1 MAKQNLKD
9 LNDKRKLY
17 QVSLNEYINNNPA
30 LDKSRSNTAAVLNA
44 AGKSV
49 ADQARAIWTN
59 ASPNAAQKLKQYQAY
74 QAAGGQGLSAEATQ
88 QLFSKGFVMPKTLRA
103 QEYDYE
109 ASKQARKDLGV
120 LQIGADIAGGYDAVE
135 SAQNYVDQLA
145 FIAMHRNEGNWDV
158 KGNAAKVLSDKFLK
172 ERIAALGGEIEDSKQ
187 RDAEWDATK
196 DQKMADYYAAMSK
209 AGQWSDLYKDRMRG
223 YEDPEGWSKIPNGQ
237 RWGQE
242 LAAQEYNWLLAKY
255 LQGNY
260 DMEFQDFYTSE
271 QKRWEGL
278 TNDEYDAEMDAL
290 DQMFQGLDWES
301 LMHPETPVYNSA
313 TDKLTKQ
320 LAEYEAEEKYRNN
333 MAYYRNIA
341 DSTAGTTDLEKYYAE
356 NIEGYDPKW
365 YNPEYF
371 ANQTYYINNP
381 PTANITNTINR
392 LTDDAWEIIVQS
404 FTGELLDE
412 EARVVR
418 EYFDKGY
425 DLLMPEEVAIYND
438 LLNTD
443 PMMAQVFLYNMSDQ
457 LRERR
462 IEYNAL
468 ETQLMAEDPLMG
480 AVMSIVSVADQL
492 PATIYGVAG
501 ALRGEDAN
509 STYYDLTRNVQTV
522 RSTRANEWKKA
533 LPVELFGQEGGA
545 TLYNVIMSGLDMLYA
560 KKVGGMLG
568 AGNTKAAQ
576 AAMQTIMSSEVM
588 ASTIYDDLQKGYTN
602 EQATLHG
609 VANGIIEAI
618 MEKGFM
624 DELFGT
630 GKTFSTKVLKS
641 MLAEGGEE
649 LGSEL
654 FQTAGNE
661 FMAFLTGKESE
672 IQQAYEY
679 FKNNAV
685 YGQDPGA
692 MTLQYYANQF
702 ALAGLSGMAMGGGVA
717 AVTSAGEVVDN
728 IGRGKMVKQS
738 GDVQRTMEIALGMDE
753 KTDTAQIAKQLKVKQ
768 DKGKQLT
775 AYDLGRLTAALEADT
790 STQLAEAPNKVM
802 EQAIEDRLMELGE
815 DGKNAK
821 ALAPVIRK
829 VYRGQSVS
837 KAEMKAVSWDDNA
850 EQVVK
855 ELTRETS
862 EEDAGRVGVDWA
874 NEAKARGVEET
885 AKVMETAVDRGK
897 AVGQIRMPEKKE
909 STTVEQ
915 AVDKVV
921 KESAAK
927 VTVTKGSKVPATTA
941 TKVAVDDGT
950 GVVDGNASKFV
961 EQEGEVKLEV
971 KTDSGTKA
979 VSPGMVKRADG
990 SGIAAIAAWV
1000 EASNNGAAGTHQMS
1014 AQEASTMLQVYQTE
1028 GGDAGNYIKEFE
1040 RAYLDGYSGAV
1051 KGKYGISEQAAAIA
1065 YEQGKV
1071 EAAGDETNRVEYA
1084 RKLRK
1089 AAKGTVA
1096 WLGEVTSNE
1105 EVTGDGNVNELED
1118 AKRHMTEGQRTTV
1131 EVLEAIAYEMKV
1143 DMVLFSSAAGSIS
1156 NIQNGSYN
1164 RATGML
1170 YLDINAGA
1178 YTTEQ
1183 LQQLRSEDMLGYA
1196 QVKVAGHEVTHLLEA
1211 NSPEAYAK
1219 YKTAVKQELKR
1230 EGQDWAT
1237 LVRSKIEA
1245 ARMEGR
1251 KMTYAGAEAEV
1262 VADASEYML
1271 QNSRFVQNLES
1282 NARSKVK
1289 QIVQNFMQKLQQV
1302 FSKLLKGNRESDAL
1316 RKSIDGVMQYTGDLQ
1331 KLWDAALD
1339 EALMKQTEE
1348 QAAEDI
1354 AEAVEEIQPT
1364 TQFQGRSN
1372 VEVRTDGLMAVHNLK
1387 EGDMEATLDLGG
1399 FPMPSI
1405 AIIKA
1410 KEGHTMYGEYS
1421 AIFDKSTI
1429 DPKASVKNRVY
1440 GADACTPVFPTVETE
1455 ILDDELYEVEQEL
1468 HGLAEQV
1475 DKEYGQKAR
1484 GWFGN
1489 YSGLQSTTKTMSDV
1503 QDSAWNN
1510 AGIVAAY
1517 MTDHGKEV
1525 QILEKDVP
1533 VQRGY
1538 SVARADMYNK
1548 ILDIIDVMDLV
1559 NMKKDAMLNKYGD
1572 QLAEA
1577 IPRPFAVQN
1586 AEWKN
1591 GDLGAGVRMLK
1602 AIEQAV
1608 AYEGAGRDVSEK
1620 TEKAKDLYA
1629 TEDAMRNSIDR
1640 ADFNEWIR
1648 EKMQGVFGEKG
1659 IYNGLDRY
1667 TPSGNRRTFKQ
1678 LHMPVTAQNVVK
1690 NMAAEPES
1698 KIYTTDAK
1706 GLMAAAARMYKSIA
1720 EIKAD
1725 AGRLKKVDELEYRA
1739 LITAADNLYHDLL
1752 NEIEAWDYNQIE
1764 EVGELLV
1771 QAAKKRMDAPA
1782 IAAMLKRA
1790 DYDAGAKA
1798 GKMAAELIDRVQSIP
1813 SGYFE
1818 AKPARVVEFS
1828 EIKMIIAPDTMP
1840 AKLAQRLE
1848 EMGIPYTTYD
1858 GTDADRIAKANAV
1871 EDVQFSGRGGQI
1883 LNNQEYA
1890 RLQHEWNNYIYRGY
1904 QYVQRSN
1911 GGILVDFDNALVY
1924 TDGDGEPEYVLDVID
1939 TDREINND
1947 IIQMAMKL
1955 ERKGVDHETQRSV
1968 LESVYGE
1975 GSARFRSGKE
1985 RKGAGRKKRTGAGR
1999 AAREM
2004 GQGNYGQV
2012 PEQEKDVTQYSTRKY
2027 EDVLTIREYLG
2038 EMKPTARMNET
2049 EKILLKRY
2057 QEQLKELKA
2066 KEAMVAEQEAIIKAA
2081 DVTSEELTKA
2091 KNRREIYRNQANRAA
2106 RALNEAERENG
2117 FARLMATSE
2126 AVVNQY
2132 LLGSAGNVADA
2143 ADALET
2149 EVAGLTKQL
2158 KAVEAD
2164 ITRTASAQRTAFA
2177 RGLFDQKTLN
2187 DAAAHL
2193 KNTYG
2198 SRMSVKTIAD
2208 RLALVYGEIYAND
2221 GAEGAMR
2228 FAQEAKDLAA
2238 DILVGHK
2245 FRYKS
2250 DILPMLQEKIGTIS
2264 LSETDLQ
2271 EIRNAGMTV
2280 SEYKH
2285 GIGPWV
2291 KVAEGASDLS
2301 SYASNA
2307 IYYGDGA
2314 LAAVLGEEAEGN
2326 LAMNLYNTIQ
2336 QEKAQE
2342 QEIGVEDMSE
2352 GEMITAVMADIAGSN
2367 MPLSMNSKTTEYLRN
2382 ELKKFAGESAI
2393 AAQNVEQTIMNAQKA
2408 SSKATDVWRAAV
2420 KEVNTAKQAVEYY
2433 RKLEDQR
2440 RLTELADLKKAV
2452 TEELKSDAAQKLAE
2466 KLKEQREEQRTREQK
2481 ARMYRHTRDEVDKLR
2496 RKVGRDVK
2504 RLNTLRVRETDQ
2516 KHVPQEFQHVADA
2529 VMRTFTDSALSKLA
2543 FSAEKTASLQRTY
2556 RILEQLENDV
2566 THFWD
2571 DEMEAAIDNLVYL
2584 SEAYNALRNREGNA
2598 PSYMSLEGVKLEV
2611 EILQGVD
2618 NIVSNVLHM
2627 IDTANKN
2634 FLEGRKQT
2642 FERFAEKAGEK
2653 LSGRE
2658 NHKVL
2663 KGKAGEIQT
2672 MVDETLRL
2680 GNMTPVYYFEHL
2692 QNDELMQVFN
2702 EIRKAQSKYAKIV
2715 AEGKVFIEETKARY
2729 HYGAWV
2735 ADGKLKMKTSNGHNI
2750 ELTREEAAELYAVH
2764 KREQANKLYQTEH
2777 LIKGGFQYK
2786 NIADKGEGKVR
2797 DTDKPHQLD
2806 AADMARIGEWLTE
2819 EQKAYADALVGYL
2832 SSDMADYGNAASM
2845 AMYGYKKFTESYYIP
2860 FKTVA
2865 DQRFQRGDEGP
2876 QGDNAGT
2883 GRLKNAGFTNKVQNK
2898 ANATLYIGGLTDT
2911 VADHIHKMAAY
2922 ASMVK
2927 PIEDMKRLLN
2937 FKVVEADGTVNT
2949 IRHLIGIKYGK
2960 ASEDYMNQLLKDLN
2974 GATQSDNRASKL
2986 PDKLVSAYK
2995 RGAVLASASVALQQP
3010 TAIARAMAYISPKYF
3025 AQNPAYRPSKGT
3037 WDEMM
3042 KYAGTAV
3049 IKDMGKFDVGMG
3061 LTATQY
3067 MSDEQLGVFETYR
3080 RLKADSKTKAGKAAF
3095 DRFMEKATAL
3105 PGLMDQ
3111 WTWGLIWKAVK
3122 AEQAAQHPGMD
3133 VNSDA
3138 FLEMCGRRF
3147 DDVIDRT
3154 QVYDSVLTRS
3164 NLMRSTNWLHK
3175 SATAFMSE
3183 PTLSLN
3189 MLYNALTGKYGAGK
3203 RAAIIGSVVASQVL
3217 AGAMAALAQA
3227 WNDDEDKRNWAE
3239 KYTDRATANIM
3250 DNLNPLS
3257 MIPYVS
3263 DIVSLLQ
3270 GYDVERPDTTVLADI
3285 INYTE
3290 KFIKSFEDGGAPTWK
3305 EVENFAGTWANLLGV
3320 PAKNMSREIRRL
3332 RNAIMNTDWS
3342 TPSAFGVKQ
3351 SVLENL
3357 IGYDSKKTAYYERI
3371 VAADL
3376 NGDTQLA
3383 QDYREFMLASKATSE
3398 DALKEGLKKAMK
3410 ERYIRGDADED
3421 TAIQYLLK
3429 IGAYTEEDDAYWEV
3443 DKWEYMQETGNGA
3456 DSYRKYNAFFQAVE
3470 TGKDLKAVIKE
3481 YTDNGVSKTTLATQI
3496 TNQYKQQLIDLKK
3509 SGKGYADL
3517 QARILTAYE
3526 ALGYDREKKLKDIQ
3540 KWFEK

>member
-59 ASPNAAQKLKQYQAY
+59 ASPNAAEKLKQYQAY

-109 ASKQARKDLGV
+109 AGKQARKNLGV
-120 LQIGADIAGGYDAVE
+120 LQIGADIAGGYDAAE
-135 SAQNYVDQLA
+135 STQNYVDQLA

-223 YEDPEGWSKIPNGQ
+223 YEDPEGWSKIPNGR

-260 DMEFQDFYTSE
+260 DMDFQDFYTSE

-341 DSTAGTTDLEKYYAE
+341 DSTEGTLDLAKYYAD
-356 NIEGYDPKW
+356 NIEEYDPNW
-365 YNPEYF
+365 HNPEYF
-371 ANQTYYINNP
+371 TNKAYYIMNQP
-381 PTANITNTINR
+381 GANVSNLTER
-392 LTDDAWEIIVQS
+392 LTDGAGEIIAKY

-412 EARVVR
+412 DARIVR
-418 EYFDKGY
+418 GYYDKGY
-425 DLLMPEEVAIYND
+425 DLMMPEEVAIYKD
-438 LLNTD
+438 LLATD
-443 PMMAQVFLYNMSDQ
+443 PMMAEVFLHNMEDT
-457 LRERR
+457 LRLRR
-462 IEYNAL
+462 IDYDAM

-480 AVMSIVSVADQL
+480 PIMSIVSVADQL
-492 PATIYGVAG
+492 SAAIYGVAG

-509 STYYDLTRNVQTV
+509 STYYDLTRYTQTV
-522 RSTRANEWKKA
+522 RSTRANEWGKA

-661 FMAFLTGKESE
+661 FMAFLTGKEGE

-753 KTDTAQIAKQLKVKQ
+753 KTDTAQIAKQLKGKQ

-802 EQAIEDRLMELGE
+802 EQAIEDRLVELGE

-950 GVVDGNASKFV
+950 GVVSGNASKFV

-1051 KGKYGISEQAAAIA
+1051 KGKYSISEQAAAIA
-1065 YEQGKV
+1065 YEQGKA

-1105 EVTGDGNVNELED
+1105 EVTGDGNVNALED

-1164 RATGML
+1164 RTTGKL

-1196 QVKVAGHEVTHLLEA
+1196 LVKVAGHEVTHLLEA

-1219 YKTAVKQELKR
+1219 YKTAVKQELQR

-1282 NARSKVK
+1282 NTRSKVK
-1289 QIVQNFMQKLQQV
+1289 KIVQNFMQKLQQV

-1316 RKSIDGVMQYTGDLQ
+1316 RKSIDGVMQYTGKLQ
-1331 KLWDAALD
+1331 ELWDAALD

-1354 AEAVEEIQPT
+1354 AEAVEEVQHS
-1364 TQFQGRSN
+1364 GR
-1372 VEVRTDGLMAVHNLK
+1372 VQYD
-1387 EGDMEATLDLGG
+1387 
-1399 FPMPSI
+1399 
-1405 AIIKA
+1405 
-1410 KEGHTMYGEYS
+1410 YS
-1421 AIFDKSTI
+1421 KS
-1429 DPKASVKNRVY
+1429 
-1440 GADACTPVFPTVETE
+1440 F
-1455 ILDDELYEVEQEL
+1455 
-1468 HGLAEQV
+1468 AEQV
-1475 DKEYGQKAR
+1475 DDWKNGNFPAGDSLLVGRTPELYRQIGLGDLPMTINQKHVGYIVNGTKDADHHMGEAWLKKLPEMLMRPVAIIRSDAHPENSVVVILAEKINGKQIIAPVYVNGVSTSNSLRIDSNNVASAFGKGNGLTKLLSDALNAEANDSVGVYYWNKKEAQNLYRSAGLQLPGSSVQDGLIHSIFDAGADVNRKMIANQTETQQFKR
-1484 GWFGN
+1484 WFGN
-1489 YSGLQSTTKTMSDV
+1489 SQVVNEDGTPKVMY
-1503 QDSAWNN
+1503 
-1510 AGIVAAY
+1510 
-1517 MTDHGKEV
+1517 HGT
-1525 QILEKDVP
+1525 
-1533 VQRGY
+1533 
-1538 SVARADMYNK
+1538 ADEFWVFDKRKAN
-1548 ILDIIDVMDLV
+1548 
-1559 NMKKDAMLNKYGD
+1559 DAMG
-1572 QLAEA
+1572 
-1577 IPRPFAVQN
+1577 RRM
-1586 AEWKN
+1586 
-1591 GDLGAGVRMLK
+1591 GLGAGKGKFYLSEYEGVGK
-1602 AIEQAV
+1602 AAADSAKSLGKGKTPKVMELYVSAQKVMDRNEYDERLAKAYKKYPNSDPRSVAYDFKARDKAV
-1608 AYEGAGRDVSEK
+1608 AEVDRQIRKEG
-1620 TEKAKDLYA
+1620 
-1629 TEDAMRNSIDR
+1629 
-1640 ADFNEWIR
+1640 
-1648 EKMQGVFGEKG
+1648 
-1659 IYNGLDRY
+1659 
-1667 TPSGNRRTFKQ
+1667 
-1678 LHMPVTAQNVVK
+1678 
-1690 NMAAEPES
+1690 
-1698 KIYTTDAK
+1698 
-1706 GLMAAAARMYKSIA
+1706 
-1720 EIKAD
+1720 
-1725 AGRLKKVDELEYRA
+1725 
-1739 LITAADNLYHDLL
+1739 
-1752 NEIEAWDYNQIE
+1752 
-1764 EVGELLV
+1764 
-1771 QAAKKRMDAPA
+1771 
-1782 IAAMLKRA
+1782 
-1790 DYDAGAKA
+1790 
-1798 GKMAAELIDRVQSIP
+1798 
-1813 SGYFE
+1813 
-1818 AKPARVVEFS
+1818 
-1828 EIKMIIAPDTMP
+1828 
-1840 AKLAQRLE
+1840 
-1848 EMGIPYTTYD
+1848 YD
-1858 GTDADRIAKANAV
+1858 GVWDHDSGEMFVYEPTQIKSATDNVGTFSAENPDIRY
-1871 EDVQFSGRGGQI
+1871 SGRGGEAQTSEEAYEQYKQVATR
-1883 LNNQEYA
+1883 LNDIRIRQKALNDSEAMKVVYALMDNDPEAGAQAYKKLLDEKGLNVSTTELQKQERELYKAYETIKERELAEAEAEDIVKSGKTEAEYRRDNAVKEFGYTPYFYDAGYLVTNGKLLNFSGEKNRHFGSRGQDHRAISAVYANKSGSEAMVAFMHDGNIRVMPESPGLDIASTVEPTTQQYATIKKFVREYA
-1890 RLQHEWNNYIYRGY
+1890 DDEYLNIDFTDERGY
-1904 QYVQRSN
+1904 VVAN
-1911 GGILVDFDNALVY
+1911 L
-1924 TDGDGEPEYVLDVID
+1924 EYEGRIYP
-1939 TDREINND
+1939 DRVVND
-1947 IIQMAMKL
+1947 IKHYYATGEIREQ
-1955 ERKGVDHETQRSV
+1955 GV
-1968 LESVYGE
+1968 
-1975 GSARFRSGKE
+1975 SAF
-1985 RKGAGRKKRTGAGR
+1985 
-1999 AAREM
+1999 
-2004 GQGNYGQV
+2004 
-2012 PEQEKDVTQYSTRKY
+2012 QYSTRKY

-2066 KEAMVAEQEAIIKAA
+2066 KEALVAEQEAIIKTA

-2149 EVAGLTKQL
+2149 EVTGLTKQL

-2164 ITRTASAQRTAFA
+2164 VTRTASAQRTAFA

-2198 SRMSVKTIAD
+2198 SRMSVKAIAD

-2228 FAQEAKDLAA
+2228 FAQEAKDLAT

-2245 FRYKS
+2245 YRYKS
-2250 DILPMLQEKIGTIS
+2250 EILPMLRENMGTIS
-2264 LSETDLQ
+2264 LTETDLQ

-2280 SEYKH
+2280 SEYKR

-2301 SYASNA
+2301 SYAANA
-2307 IYYGDGA
+2307 LYYGDGA
-2314 LAAVLGEEAEGN
+2314 LAAVLGDETEGN

-2336 QEKAQE
+2336 HEKAQE
-2342 QEIGVEDMSE
+2342 QEIGVEGQTE

-2367 MPLSMNSKTTEYLRN
+2367 MPLSMNNKTTEYLRN
-2382 ELKKFAGESAI
+2382 ELKKFAGESAT
-2393 AAQNVEQTIMNAQKA
+2393 AAQNIEQTIMNAQKA
-2408 SSKATDVWRAAV
+2408 SGKATDVWRAAV
-2420 KEVNTAKQAVEYY
+2420 KEVNVAKQAVEYY
-2433 RKLEDQR
+2433 RKLEEQR
-2440 RLTELADLKKAV
+2440 RLTELKELKQAV
-2452 TEELKSDAAQKLAE
+2452 TEELKSDTAQKLADQ
-2466 KLKEQREEQRTREQK
+2466 LKAQREEYRTREQK

-2504 RLNTLRVRETDQ
+2504 RLNKLRVQETDQ
-2516 KHVPQEFQHVADA
+2516 RHVPQEFQHVADA
-2529 VMRTFTDSALSKLA
+2529 IMRTFTDSALSKLA

-2556 RILEQLENDV
+2556 RILGQLENDIAY
-2566 THFWD
+2566 FWD
-2571 DEMEAAIDNLVYL
+2571 DEMEVAIDNLVAL
-2584 SEAYNALRNREGNA
+2584 SEAYSALRNREGNA

-2702 EIRKAQSKYAKIV
+2702 EIRKAQSEYAKIV
-2715 AEGKVFIEETKARY
+2715 AEGKAFIEETKARY

-2735 ADGKLKMKTSNGHNI
+2735 ADGKLKMKTNNGHNI

-2845 AMYGYKKFTESYYIP
+2845 AMYGYKKFTESYYVP

-2986 PDKLVSAYK
+2986 PDKLVGAFK

-3111 WTWGLIWKAVK
+3111 WTWGMIWKAVK

-3250 DNLNPLS
+3250 DNLNPLG

-3270 GYDVERPDTTVLADI
+3270 GYDVERPDTTVIADI
-3285 INYTE
+3285 INYTS
-3290 KFIKSFEDGGAPTWK
+3290 KFMDSFKDGGAPTWK
-3305 EVENFAGTWANLLGV
+3305 EIENFAGTWANLLGV

-3351 SVLENL
+3351 AVLENL

-3371 VAADL
+3371 VAAELD
-3376 NGDTQLA
+3376 GDIQLA
-3383 QDYREFMLASKATSE
+3383 EDYREFMLASKATSE
-3398 DALKEGLKKAMK
+3398 ESLKEGLKKALK

-3429 IGAYTEEDDAYWEV
+3429 IGAYTEENDAYWEV